1 MVQENQV
8 YLITEEIM
16 SYWQNMVAVA
26 IQNNSNDNLNPI
38 MWEYT

>member
-1 MVQENQV
+1 MVQENRV

-16 SYWQNMVAVA
+16 SYWHNRVAVA
-26 IQNNSNDNLNPI
+26 IQNNSNNNLNRI